1 MLYTTPASVPA
12 YIEEDAVYDDEDN
25 HRAGHCSG
33 EGSCYAAQCNVDGAR
48 SSEQKLG
55 QRAL

>member
-1 MLYTTPASVPA
+1 VSIYV
-12 YIEEDAVYDDEDN
+12 EEDAVYDDEDN
-25 HRAGHCSG
+25 HRAGHCND
-33 EGSCYAAQCNVDGAR
+33 EGSCCAAQCNVDGVR